1 MMSLVQEKFFFLK
14 KKNNPQPTEMQ
25 RSLCSHRHNK
35 NEEEVDA
42 TKFTVGKR
50 KLFFFFYLLKICY
63 LLCCLKCRGYETK
76 LFS

>member
-1 MMSLVQEKFFFLK
+1 
-14 KKNNPQPTEMQ
+14 MQ

-50 KLFFFFYLLKICY
+50 KLFFPSLRSVIYSVVWNAGVMKQNFLVKVA
-63 LLCCLKCRGYETK
+63 KK
-76 LFS
+76 K

>member
-50 KLFFFFYLLKICY
+50 KLFFFFTSLRSVIY
-63 LLCCLKCRGYETK
+63 
-76 LFS
+76 SVV